1 MITKQ
6 TLKQVLLDQRE
17 EADLLLRRCTVER
30 EVEAE
35 LRASLEDKLI
45 KVIMGVRRSGKSVLA
60 HRILKDK
67 PYAAVNFDDERLFNI
82 GTDQLGLVLEAALE
96 LYGDVQY
103 LLLDEI
109 QNVVGWEL
117 FVNRLQRNGYGVIVT
132 GSNAHL
138 LSQELATHL
147 TGRHRAFEI
156 FPYSFNEFLD
166 TEQVASPKFTSYSTK
181 EKVELSALFATY
193 LKQGGFPEIKDV
205 VNPRIYLQDLYDRA
219 ITRDIA
225 MRHGIRHIRTFKE
238 IAGYVAANCGSKLT
252 YQNVAEAY
260 GLGSIHTAKNYI
272 TYLQDAYLF
281 FGVEAFSFKHKER
294 VRRPRKM
301 YGIDTGLIRAVSGN
315 VENRGLMLE
324 NLVFVELFRRGHSVN
339 YYADVHG
346 KYEVDFV
353 VGSNKPSGDITLIQV
368 CTDLSRPQTREREL
382 RGLVQAAKAF
392 RDLPDEKLLV
402 LTMDEREPQQFAGH
416 DITCKPVWEWL
427 LDKTDK

>member
-1 MITKQ
+1 MITKDV
-6 TLKQVLLDQRE
+6 LKKVLLDQRE
-17 EADLLLRRCTVER
+17 EAELLLQRCTVER
-30 EVEAE
+30 DVEAG
-35 LRASLEDKLI
+35 LRASLDDKLI

-60 HRILKDK
+60 HRILKNK
-67 PYAAVNFDDERLFNI
+67 SYAAINFDDERLFNI
-82 GTDQLGLVLEAALE
+82 NTNELGLVLEAALE

-109 QNVVGWEL
+109 QNVAGWEL

-147 TGRHRAFEI
+147 TGRHRAFEVY
-156 FPYSFNEFLD
+156 PYSFREFLRA
-166 TEQVASPKFTSYSTK
+166 EQVEIPKRPIYTTK
-181 EKVELSALFATY
+181 QQVQLSSLFSIY
-193 LKQGGFPEIKDV
+193 LETGGFPELKEV

-252 YQNVAEAY
+252 YQNVAQSY
-260 GLGSIHTAKNYI
+260 NLGSIHTAKNYI

-281 FGVEAFSFKHKER
+281 FGVDSFSFKHKER

-315 VENRGLMLE
+315 MENRGLLLE
-324 NLVFVELFRRGHSVN
+324 NLVFVELFRRGHTVN

-346 KYEVDFV
+346 KYEIDFV
-353 VGSNKPSGDITLIQV
+353 VGYGKPSDEITLIQV
-368 CTDLSRPQTREREL
+368 CTDLSKPQTREREL
-382 RGLVQAAKAF
+382 RGLVQAAKVF
-392 RDLPDEKLLV
+392 HDLPDEKLLV
-402 LTMDEREPQQFAGH
+402 LTMDERDPQEFAGRH
-416 DITCKPVWEWL
+416 ITCQPVWEWIL
-427 LDKTDK
+427 EKT